1 MTPRIGI
8 LNPISFG
15 ERRFYPLVRESMVSF
30 EHGAAVTINP
40 LALLF
45 SKLVPGCLCR
55 MMRGQ
60 VPTFFQTFPE

>member
-1 MTPRIGI
+1 MTPGIRI

-45 SKLVPGCLCR
+45 SKLVLW
-55 MMRGQ
+55 MF
-60 VPTFFQTFPE
+60 VPHDERTGPDILSNLS